1 MEIDKKYSYDII
13 NELIILLMTNIE
25 VMEEYIFVSI
35 NVIDINILKDVQKE
49 ILEQYKNIGITF
61 KIENNKTIIYIY
73 KN

>member
-1 MEIDKKYSYDII
+1 MEIDKNYSYNII
-13 NELIILLMTNIE
+13 NELIILLVTNIE

-35 NVIDINILKDVQKE
+35 NVIDINILKEVQKE